1 MIREFS
7 KLKIQEIWTLRF
19 ASCLRYNL
27 PIMIQSIFH
36 RGGHWDFKQEL
47 QRAFQVVK
55 LQAQAMTA
63 VSKDSNATRMA
74 VLFIVLSSFLGGLGS
89 MLFPSYAYRGLV
101 VYRPTL
107 FQVFEQTIAASLMLI
122 FAIFLVHFF
131 AVQLFKARG
140 SFEEFFRVAGYAYVV
155 GILNFCPPLTL
166 VVGLWTLVVLWKAL
180 IVVKRMARE
189 KAVLTLVAV
198 LVVFCSLYFFLFT
211 SILSTNLFGGL
222 YFTPCH

>member
-1 MIREFS
+1 MIEEFS

-27 PIMIQSIFH
+27 LIMFQSIFH
-36 RGGHWDFKQEL
+36 RGGRWNFKQGF
-47 QRAFQVVK
+47 QSAFKVIK
-55 LQAQAMTA
+55 LDAQAMTG
-63 VSKDSNATRMA
+63 VSKDSRATRMA
-74 VLFIVLSSFLGGLGS
+74 ALFIVISSFLGGMGS
-89 MLFPSYAYRGLV
+89 MLFPSYVYRGLV

-107 FQVFEQTIAASLMLI
+107 FQVFEQTLAASLMLI
-122 FAIFLVHFF
+122 LAIFLVHFV

-155 GILNFCPPLTL
+155 GILNIYPPLTL

-180 IVVKRMARE
+180 TVVKRMARE

-198 LVVFCSLYFFLFT
+198 LFIFCAFYFFLFT

-222 YFTPCH
+222 YFTPY